1 MSLLQI
7 NEEEV
12 RKQQKEIIRELLEE
26 DGQIGSLWKMERMR
40 IECGGKS
47 AQWVREHVCYHPHV
61 VRNQLAFN
69 SGTDWVFKAKEI
81 IKFLDMYFPDLA
93 TNWKNKKELGEC

>member
-12 RKQQKEIIRELLEE
+12 RRQQKEIIRELLEE
-26 DGQIGSLWKMERMR
+26 DGQIGSLWKMDRMR

-93 TNWKNKKELGEC
+93 INWKNKKELGGC